1 MGIMCDDTILTICF
15 MTRGDLAMPSAPS
28 VLLNF
33 HRQQKHLIST
43 TGALIS
49 SSHNSLR
56 GTVDEHWLLKQFSL
70 NHPVEHLLK
79 PKLTKLFVCVETST
93 SYFISS
99 VRSSNSHPDLL
110 LIHPTPTF
118 SDHTGPQHWTFTFS
132 ATTAI

>member
-70 NHPVEHLLK
+70 NHRVEHLQKLK
-79 PKLTKLFVCVETST
+79 LAKLYASIETCA
-93 SYFISS
+93 SYFIFH
-99 VRSSNSHPDLL
+99 N
-110 LIHPTPTF
+110 
-118 SDHTGPQHWTFTFS
+118 
-132 ATTAI
+132 